1 MKSIQVLGPGC
12 AKCNKLLDNVR
23 KAVSELEIDCDV
35 EKVTDMNV
43 IVQYRVMVP
52 PALVVD
58 GEVKSKGKALSVD
71 ELKDLFGQLE

>member
-1 MKSIQVLGPGC
+1 MKNIQVLGPGC
-12 AKCNKLLDNVR
+12 AKCNKLMDNVR
-23 KAVSELEIDCDV
+23 KAVSELNIDCKV

-43 IVQYRVMVP
+43 IVEYRIMVP

-71 ELKDLFGQLE
+71 ELKDLFGKLV

>member
-1 MKSIQVLGPGC
+1 MKNIQVLGPGC
-12 AKCNKLLDNVR
+12 AKCNRLLDNVKR
-23 KAVSELEIDCDV
+23 AVNELGITCNV

-43 IVQYRVMVP
+43 IVKHRVMVP

-71 ELKDLFGQLE
+71 ELKDLLSQLM

>member
-1 MKSIQVLGPGC
+1 M
-12 AKCNKLLDNVR
+12 DNVR
-23 KAVSELEIDCDV
+23 KAVSELDIDCEV

-43 IVQYRVMVP
+43 IVEYRVMVP